1 MHTCDGFN
9 IYYHLGVHKNHK
21 AILFIHTVFF
31 KGMIMTDNIKSMEA
45 LERIA
50 LIAKVGSFDSFTSQE
65 KDIVLS
71 LIFELADNARVDLL
85 EKNKPQN
92 VAQ

>member
-1 MHTCDGFN
+1 MSN
-9 IYYHLGVHKNHK
+9 IN
-21 AILFIHTVFF
+21 
-31 KGMIMTDNIKSMEA
+31 SMEA

-50 LIAKVGSFDSFTSQE
+50 LVAKVGSFDSFTSAE

-71 LIFELADNARVDLL
+71 LIFELAENARVDLL

>member
-1 MHTCDGFN
+1 MSN
-9 IYYHLGVHKNHK
+9 IN
-21 AILFIHTVFF
+21 
-31 KGMIMTDNIKSMEA
+31 SMEA

-50 LIAKVGSFDSFTSQE
+50 LIAKVGSFDSFTSEE

-71 LIFELADNARVDLL
+71 LIFELAENARVDLL
-85 EKNKPQN
+85 EKNKPHF

>member
-1 MHTCDGFN
+1 MVN
-9 IYYHLGVHKNHK
+9 IN
-21 AILFIHTVFF
+21 
-31 KGMIMTDNIKSMEA
+31 SMEA

-50 LIAKVGSFDSFTSQE
+50 LMAKVGSFDSFTSTE

-71 LIFELADNARVDLL
+71 LIFELAENARVDLL

-92 VAQ
+92 VAR

>member
-1 MHTCDGFN
+1 MMSN
-9 IYYHLGVHKNHK
+9 IN
-21 AILFIHTVFF
+21 
-31 KGMIMTDNIKSMEA
+31 SMEA

-50 LIAKVGSFDSFTSQE
+50 LVAKVGCFDSFTSQE

-71 LIFELADNARVDLL
+71 LIFELAENARVDLL

>member
-1 MHTCDGFN
+1 MMSN
-9 IYYHLGVHKNHK
+9 IN
-21 AILFIHTVFF
+21 
-31 KGMIMTDNIKSMEA
+31 SMEA

-50 LIAKVGSFDSFTSQE
+50 LVAKVGSFDSFTSEE

-71 LIFELADNARVDLL
+71 LIFELAENARVDLL
-85 EKNKPQN
+85 EKNKPHN

>member
-1 MHTCDGFN
+1 
-9 IYYHLGVHKNHK
+9 
-21 AILFIHTVFF
+21 
-31 KGMIMTDNIKSMEA
+31 MIMMVNINSMEA

-50 LIAKVGSFDSFTSQE
+50 LMAKVGSFDSFTSTE

-71 LIFELADNARVDLL
+71 LIFELAENARVDLL

-92 VAQ
+92 VAK

>member
-1 MHTCDGFN
+1 
-9 IYYHLGVHKNHK
+9 
-21 AILFIHTVFF
+21 
-31 KGMIMTDNIKSMEA
+31 MTDNIKSMEA
-45 LERIA
+45 FERIA

-85 EKNKPQN
+85 EKNKPH
-92 VAQ
+92 

>member
-1 MHTCDGFN
+1 
-9 IYYHLGVHKNHK
+9 
-21 AILFIHTVFF
+21 
-31 KGMIMTDNIKSMEA
+31 MTDNIKSMEA

-50 LIAKVGSFDSFTSQE
+50 LIAKVGSFDFFTSQE

-85 EKNKPQN
+85 EKNKPHN

>member
-1 MHTCDGFN
+1 MMVN
-9 IYYHLGVHKNHK
+9 IN
-21 AILFIHTVFF
+21 
-31 KGMIMTDNIKSMEA
+31 SMEA

-50 LIAKVGSFDSFTSQE
+50 LMAKVGSFDSFTSTE

-71 LIFELADNARVDLL
+71 LIFELAENARVDLL

-92 VAQ
+92 VAR

>member
-1 MHTCDGFN
+1 MMVN
-9 IYYHLGVHKNHK
+9 IN
-21 AILFIHTVFF
+21 
-31 KGMIMTDNIKSMEA
+31 SMEA

-50 LIAKVGSFDSFTSQE
+50 LMAKVGSFDSFTSTE

-71 LIFELADNARVDLL
+71 LIFELAENARVDLL

-92 VAQ
+92 VAK